1 MAVWNY
7 QKGLQETGNGIFS
20 YLQPDGSWG
29 WSNSGLIV
37 DGGQSLLVD
46 TLFDAPMTREML
58 AIMEDATGISADQI
72 NTVVNT
78 HANGDHTHGNG
89 LCTHAEVVASK
100 ASAKEMEAF
109 GPERLWANT
118 LSIYSDH
125 FISMTW
131 PKNYRPKRLA
141 VS

>member
-1 MAVWNY
+1 MPAWNY
-7 QKGLQETGNGIFS
+7 QQGLHETGNGIFS

-37 DGGQSLLVD
+37 DGDQSLLVD

-58 AIMEDATGISADQI
+58 KIMEDATGIAAAEI

-89 LCTHAEVVASK
+89 LCTRAEIIASE
-100 ASAKEMEAF
+100 ASAREMA
-109 GPERLWANT
+109 
-118 LSIYSDH
+118 H
-125 FISMTW
+125 
-131 PKNYRPKRLA
+131 
-141 VS
+141 

>member
-1 MAVWNY
+1 MAAWNY

-46 TLFDAPMTREML
+46 TLFDAPMTRKML

-72 NTVVNT
+72 NTIVNN
-78 HANGDHTHGNG
+78 A
-89 LCTHAEVVASK
+89 
-100 ASAKEMEAF
+100 
-109 GPERLWANT
+109 
-118 LSIYSDH
+118 
-125 FISMTW
+125 
-131 PKNYRPKRLA
+131 
-141 VS
+141 